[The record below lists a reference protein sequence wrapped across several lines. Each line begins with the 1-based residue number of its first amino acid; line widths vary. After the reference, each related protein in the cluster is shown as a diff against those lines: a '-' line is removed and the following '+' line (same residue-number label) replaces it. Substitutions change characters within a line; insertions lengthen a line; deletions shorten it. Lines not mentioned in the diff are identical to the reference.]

1 MYEELLTPHG
11 CGYYFFLF
19 HKGCAYVAESVCVCV
34 CVSLD
39 TYMAL
44 LGLIHEFNQ

>member
-1 MYEELLTPHG
+1 MDVG
-11 CGYYFFLF
+11 IIFFCSI
-19 HKGCAYVAESVCVCV
+19 KGVRMWLSLCVCV